1 MLAWNIDFISNL
13 WAASLAPHNNTPPFK
28 DAKSTYKTID
38 STPLGNVPWQNF
50 MLNYNS
56 DIPDGVVPTL
66 WMEMDYDVWYRDP
79 CLLIHNLI
87 SNPDF
92 KDEFDYMPY
101 HEYDT
106 NGEHQFWDIMSGNW
120 AWKQA
125 VGGTYYVS
133 YLTLMIPNRIRSYPT
148 TQATRVRCLCQL
160 FLEVIRQPS
169 RLLWGKTSI
178 GRYICLLETFETTFS
193 GLIAMALYSLHSYP
207 SLKVHV
213 HLCNTTQN

>member
-120 AWKQA
+120 AWK
-125 VGGTYYVS
+125 
-133 YLTLMIPNRIRSYPT
+133 
-148 TQATRVRCLCQL
+148 
-160 FLEVIRQPS
+160 
-169 RLLWGKTSI
+169 
-178 GRYICLLETFETTFS
+178 
-193 GLIAMALYSLHSYP
+193 
-207 SLKVHV
+207 
-213 HLCNTTQN
+213 